1 MNMFKSKTFKI
12 KVKCVQTME
21 LELPASAYCEG
32 GNTDKVTPELIA
44 KMEEDNVKSDPTYF
58 DTTGAGSTIDVTV
71 EVEEVKDA

>member
-1 MNMFKSKTFKI
+1 MNMFKSKTYKI

-32 GNTDKVTPELIA
+32 GNVEKVTPELIA
-44 KMEEDNVKSDPTYF
+44 KMEEDNVRSDPTYF
-58 DTTGAGSTIDVTV
+58 NFNEGSTCDVEV